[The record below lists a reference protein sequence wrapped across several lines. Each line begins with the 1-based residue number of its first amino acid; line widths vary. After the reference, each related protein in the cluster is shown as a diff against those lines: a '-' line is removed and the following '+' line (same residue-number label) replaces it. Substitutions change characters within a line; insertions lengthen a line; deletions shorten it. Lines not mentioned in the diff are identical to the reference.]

1 MNDRQVAKRRPLLL
15 FDRVNGDFQ
24 PVPLLGDDG
33 FVMDVLFAQA
43 GFERIPCRLVD
54 PRAGFRTCPVGALQ
68 RLLDGRFQSA
78 HGNPLPPWA
87 CASGIPGDAGTET
100 QESTFTFR

>member
-1 MNDRQVAKRRPLLL
+1 MNDRQIAKSCPLLL
-15 FDRVNGDFQ
+15 FDRMNSDFQ
-24 PVPLLGDDG
+24 PVPLLGHDG
-33 FVMDVLFAQA
+33 FVLNVLLAQA
-43 GFERIPCRLVD
+43 GFERISCRLVD
-54 PRAGFRTCPVGALQ
+54 PRTGFRTCPVGALQ

-87 CASGIPGDAGTET
+87 WASVTPDNAGAKT

>member
-1 MNDRQVAKRRPLLL
+1 MNDREIAKSRPLLL

-24 PVPLLGDDG
+24 PMPLLGDDG
-33 FVMDVLFAQA
+33 FVKDVLLAQA
-43 GFERIPCRLVD
+43 GFERISCRLVD
-54 PRAGFRTCPVGALQ
+54 PSARFRTCPVGALQ

-87 CASGIPGDAGTET
+87 CASGILRDAGAET